1 MEKLSFQGQP
11 RVPRIGDDFFKSLY
25 LLIIHGSTFSGMLI
39 AHRMFSDHQN
49 RNNKKEPMNP
59 QSIKLALILNNL
71 KGKAKQGAP
80 GHETRHPEYKGVF
93 SGLLE
98 KALEPGSAL
107 RLPGGNKA
115 TKTRGTYRGWLEHF
129 RNRLMSL
136 GIPLKEMSLSREA
149 LPDLKKILIAEGYSE
164 SEVTGFLKKL
174 LNGRQWHEIK
184 VTELLQRLAELKA
197 LFDKKSQDPALEVSA
212 VPYLKA
218 ILSRL
223 GLGLQEV
230 NRAIEQARAEGGRL
244 NLKSFVRNLKGIL
257 RALPEAN
264 QPGADGKAAQDIK
277 DMLARVGIVDKASKI
292 DGPISLERFV
302 RILEQRVA
310 SLMPPALS
318 ETQIENH
325 VNALL
330 GNVLVARKQQGGK
343 SSIES
348 LYDNKLKALPDDDS
362 KANPGFK
369 QIAEGWKNSASQG
382 KTAAVKAE
390 GAAEFQGK
398 EDKLLSKMEKLIE
411 AVQGAHGKK
420 GIDQD
425 KANSP
430 YWVRESMMDRAP
442 APDAGIKQGTRP
454 IPLYVVNQVARQISL
469 SLQRGENHLRLQLRP
484 PQLGAIQIDMN
495 MKDSV
500 LKIAMTTEHNSV
512 KEFLIS
518 SIQELRETLLQ
529 QGVKLDRIEVQVN
542 YNLGQSMAQARRG
555 QNGFQRQGQEQRNGP
570 GALAGNGDVSE
581 TTTPRIIRADALV
594 DLMA

>member
-1 MEKLSFQGQP
+1 
-11 RVPRIGDDFFKSLY
+11 
-25 LLIIHGSTFSGMLI
+25 
-39 AHRMFSDHQN
+39 
-49 RNNKKEPMNP
+49 MNP

-71 KGKAKQGAP
+71 KVKAKQGAP
-80 GHETRHPEYKGVF
+80 GHETRHPKHKGVF

-98 KALEPGSAL
+98 KALEPGRAL
-107 RLPGGNKA
+107 RLPGGKKA

-129 RNRLMSL
+129 RNQLMSL
-136 GIPLKEMSLSREA
+136 GTPLKEMSLSREA
-149 LPDLKKILIAEGYSE
+149 LPDLKKILVAEGYSE

-174 LNGRQWHEIK
+174 LNGRPWHEIK
-184 VTELLQRLAELKA
+184 VTELLERLAELKA

-223 GLGLQEV
+223 GLDHQEV
-230 NRAIEQARAEGGRL
+230 NRAMEQARAEGGRL
-244 NLKSFVRNLKGIL
+244 DLKRLVRNLKGIL
-257 RALPEAN
+257 RALPEEN

-277 DMLARVGIVDKASKI
+277 DMLARMGIVDKASKI

-310 SLMPPALS
+310 SLIPPALS
-318 ETQIENH
+318 KTQIENH

-330 GNVLVARKQQGGK
+330 GNVLAPSKQKGGK

-348 LYDNKLKALPDDDS
+348 LYANKLKALSDSDS
-362 KANPGFK
+362 KGNRPLK
-369 QIAEGWKNSASQG
+369 EIAEGLKNSASQEKRAG
-382 KTAAVKAE
+382 E
-390 GAAEFQGK
+390 GI
-398 EDKLLSKMEKLIE
+398 EKLIE
-411 AVQGAHGKK
+411 AVQGARGKK
-420 GIDQD
+420 AIDQN

-430 YWVRESMMDRAP
+430 YWVREAMMDRAP
-442 APDAGIKQGTRP
+442 ASDAGIRQGARP
-454 IPLYVVNQVARQISL
+454 LPLYVVNQVARQISL
-469 SLQRGENHLRLQLRP
+469 SLQRGENNIRLQLKP
-484 PQLGAIQIDMN
+484 PQLGAIQIDMH

-500 LKIAMTTEHNSV
+500 LKIGMITENNSV

-555 QNGFQRQGQEQRNGP
+555 QNGFQRQREGQRNGP
-570 GALAGNGDVSE
+570 GMLAGNGDVSE